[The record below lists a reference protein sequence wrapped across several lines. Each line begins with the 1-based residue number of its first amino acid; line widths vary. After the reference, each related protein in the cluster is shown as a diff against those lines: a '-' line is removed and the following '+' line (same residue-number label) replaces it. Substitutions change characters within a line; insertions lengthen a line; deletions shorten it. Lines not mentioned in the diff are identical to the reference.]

1 MQPTT
6 NRPST
11 YPLHM
16 YAQFFGLKQ
25 EPFSIA
31 PDPRYLF
38 MSKRHREALAHLLYG
53 LNGGGG
59 FVLLSGEIG
68 AGKTTVCR
76 CFLEQIP
83 KRTNVAYIF
92 NPKLTVNELL
102 KSVCDEFSVAYPA
115 QGPGPATVKDYL
127 DPLNEFLL
135 KTHAVGQNNVLII
148 DEAQMLSADVLEQ
161 LRLLTNLET
170 NERKLLQIVLIGQ
183 PELRTMLARPELE
196 QLAQR
201 VIARF
206 HLKALSDTESTQ
218 YIRHRLAV
226 AGMTRGLPFDRQA
239 IERVHVLARGIPRR
253 INLLCD
259 RAMLGAYARGT
270 HRIGREIV
278 DRAALEVFGRSEPVA
293 GGRPQP
299 QRVALLAAGIAL
311 VAAAAFYVGY
321 MLTPDRA
328 ARAPV
333 AAAAASG
340 VRPAASGPRAGA
352 ASALAQPAPTAAAA
366 SAPPVGANVSSVAAA
381 AAPASA
387 PLAGATVVA
396 AAGVAAPAMAMPAA
410 RPAVPASASK
420 PAAPLRFLAAGDL
433 KTAFGAGVHDEKT
446 AWRELAPLWNLEAA
460 SSEPCEAAQRQ
471 QVRCFKSG
479 STIEFVRKLGRPGIV
494 NLRDDSNRTVHA
506 LLTGLTDQTATLQ
519 MGGVSQTVSLISFA
533 KLWQGDFG
541 TYWKVPP
548 GYAGSVADG
557 DSSPAVEH
565 LAAQLARLAGEREP
579 VGKQTMNAALRT
591 KVARFQSTHGIK
603 AVGTAGPTTFM
614 QLNRA
619 TGVDEPWLRIDA
631 P

>member
-1 MQPTT
+1 M
-6 NRPST
+6 RAHAGVA

-83 KRTNVAYIF
+83 KRCNVAYIF

-102 KSVCDEFSVAYPA
+102 KSVCDEFDVPRRP
-115 QGPGPATVKDYL
+115 QGPGPSTVKDYL

-201 VIARF
+201 VVARF
-206 HLKALSDTESTQ
+206 HLKALAATETTQ

-226 AGMTRGLPFDRQA
+226 GGMTRGMPFDRA
-239 IERVHVLARGIPRR
+239 ALDRIHMLARGIPRR

-259 RAMLGAYARGT
+259 RAMLGAYSRGT

-278 DRAALEVFGRSEPVA
+278 DKAAVEVFGRSERVTGA
-293 GGRPQP
+293 AKP
-299 QRVALLAAGIAL
+299 QRLIWLGAGLGL
-311 VAAAAFYVGY
+311 VAAAAVYVGS
-321 MLTPDRA
+321 LFIADLSARRPAAASAASAARA
-328 ARAPV
+328 PASALGSSAAPPIAAGSAPAGTAASAARPSLALLARAPV
-333 AAAAASG
+333 A
-340 VRPAASGPRAGA
+340 PAASDASMAKSSSAGDA
-352 ASALAQPAPTAAAA
+352 ADDTSDQSTKTAAPM
-366 SAPPVGANVSSVAAA
+366 SISGA
-381 AAPASA
+381 
-387 PLAGATVVA
+387 
-396 AAGVAAPAMAMPAA
+396 
-410 RPAVPASASK
+410 
-420 PAAPLRFLAAGDL
+420 DL
-433 KTAFGAGVHDEKT
+433 KREFRTVLRDEKD
-446 AWRELAPLWNLEAA
+446 AWRELGLRWNLDLATG
-460 SSEPCEAAQRQ
+460 EPCEAAQRE
-471 QVRCFKSG
+471 QVRCFKSAG
-479 STIEFVRKLGRPGIV
+479 TLEFVRKLGRPGI
-494 NLRDDSNRTVHA
+494 LKLHDADNRTVNA
-506 LLTGLTDQTATLQ
+506 LLIGLSDQAAVLQ
-519 MGGVSQTVSLISFA
+519 MGGESKTVSLVSLA
-533 KLWQGDFG
+533 KLWHGDFA
-541 TYWKVPP
+541 TFWRVPP
-548 GYAGSVADG
+548 GYAGTIGEG
-557 DSSPAVEH
+557 DSGPVVDH
-565 LAAQLARLAGEREP
+565 LTAQLASLAGEP
-579 VGKQTMNAALRT
+579 PPTGKQTMNAALRAKIT
-591 KVARFQSTHGIK
+591 RFQSAHGIK

-619 TGVDEPWLRIDA
+619 TGLDEPSLRILA